1 MNDDDTIPRGG
12 VGEGWETTVLGGGG
26 GRNRSVL
33 SSAGSQVILS
43 TENRSYYINGLSFY
57 QVLSCWS
64 LMNSCGTHRPL

>member
-1 MNDDDTIPRGG
+1 MMTIPYRAG
-12 VGEGWETTVLGGGG
+12 GEGWETTVWGGVG
-26 GRNRSVL
+26 GRDRSVL

-43 TENRSYYINGLSFY
+43 TENRSYCINGLSFY